1 MRAPTS
7 TEYSSHLAGF
17 GLAEAPLRAAQ
28 VLGLSDTVIKFSRY
42 LQRYNEMNRVVRIF
56 KSASMNKQQ
65 QKFMDGVDKL
75 FRIFNFA
82 ANVATMSGQA
92 AVSVNAARLP
102 ANLEDVH
109 GDTRLTHDEIHAALV
124 EEKQQN
130 EMDTIKMPAERE
142 PFLGNYIADRV
153 VKENIMV
160 HQPPL
165 LRANVPPVGENS
177 AAYVM
182 EENATVDDEPG
193 IIMGGEEQVELS
205 KSTGTDHVED
215 ARDDT
220 NRLNI

>member
-1 MRAPTS
+1 MQMSEPIQDNPTLQR
-7 TEYSSHLAGF
+7 TIK
-17 GLAEAPLRAAQ
+17 R
-28 VLGLSDTVIKFSRY
+28 LSDTVIKFSRY

-92 AVSVNAARLP
+92 AASVNAARLP

-153 VKENIMV
+153 RII
-160 HQPPL
+160 PPL
-165 LRANVPPVGENS
+165 HEVEMSPVVADVKQNS

>member
-1 MRAPTS
+1 MQMSEPIQDNPTLQR
-7 TEYSSHLAGF
+7 TIK
-17 GLAEAPLRAAQ
+17 R
-28 VLGLSDTVIKFSRY
+28 LSDTVIKFSRY

-153 VKENIMV
+153 RII
-160 HQPPL
+160 PPL
-165 LRANVPPVGENS
+165 HEVEMSPVVADVKQNS

>member
-1 MRAPTS
+1 
-7 TEYSSHLAGF
+7 
-17 GLAEAPLRAAQ
+17 
-28 VLGLSDTVIKFSRY
+28 
-42 LQRYNEMNRVVRIF
+42 
-56 KSASMNKQQ
+56 MNKQQ

-92 AVSVNAARLP
+92 AASVNAARLP

-153 VKENIMV
+153 VKENTMV

-165 LRANVPPVGENS
+165 LRANVPPNS

>member
-1 MRAPTS
+1 
-7 TEYSSHLAGF
+7 
-17 GLAEAPLRAAQ
+17 
-28 VLGLSDTVIKFSRY
+28 
-42 LQRYNEMNRVVRIF
+42 
-56 KSASMNKQQ
+56 
-65 QKFMDGVDKL
+65 
-75 FRIFNFA
+75 
-82 ANVATMSGQA
+82 MSGQA
-92 AVSVNAARLP
+92 AASVNAARLP

-153 VKENIMV
+153 VKENTMV

-165 LRANVPPVGENS
+165 LRANVPPVVADVKQNS